1 MVPAILQPTAS
12 FGLSATSQQYFSL
25 RTTDNTFLSE
35 QPSHQQPANNTFLS
49 EQISISHQ
57 PNESARDRGSSQVRE
72 TAERT
77 KQPGVMWFL
86 KSFKYSKID
95 DKRRNNT
102 AIMLIPN
109 FCANSWENFEVL

>member
-1 MVPAILQPTAS
+1 LAYQPPAS
-12 FGLSATSQQYFSL
+12 S
-25 RTTDNTFLSE
+25 TFLSK
-35 QPSHQQPANNTFLS
+35 QISHQQPTSNIFLS
-49 EQISISHQ
+49 EQISTSHQ
-57 PNESARDRGSSQVRE
+57 HQSSATSQTNRLQKVEDLSQVPE

-95 DKRRNNT
+95 DKRRILASNT

-109 FCANSWENFEVL
+109 FCANLWENLWENFEVM